1 MVPDAAFPSEVNV
14 RIAMI
19 ANTRYESDA
28 RVSRAARAL
37 AERAH
42 HVDVFAVSAG
52 QSTTSVNEQFLQ
64 LRSLRLRQ
72 RRAAVTRY
80 VFEYGLFFAWSAAL
94 VSLLHMRRRYDV
106 VYVHNMPNFLV
117 FAGLVPKIGGAKIVL
132 DVHDPAA
139 ELLASLRGG
148 HLPAWLRLLARAE
161 ERVSLSCA
169 DAVVTVNEPMRERLS
184 ALCRG
189 PVTVVMNLPDTTVPA
204 PVTAAVHD
212 PDGWNRIV
220 YSGSIAHR
228 NGVDLVVKAL
238 SLLEGEFPLLRLR
251 IIGGGPAAESVRR
264 LAEDLGVADRVEFAG
279 FVTNDEVPPLVSGAA
294 AGISPQRDDAFG
306 SFVFS
311 VKVAEYIT
319 LGLPVICS
327 GIPTMRHYFSGDELL
342 FFQPGRADDLARAIR
357 ELLNDPALA
366 AKRVARSRVR
376 LDRLDWPAQ
385 KAALVRTVEAL
396 AGWQEGDNQHGLSAQ
411 HA

>member
-1 MVPDAAFPSEVNV
+1 M

-37 AERAH
+37 AERTH
-42 HVDVFAVSAG
+42 HVDVFAVSGGHTTAG
-52 QSTTSVNEQFLQ
+52 VNEQFLQ
-64 LRSLRLRQ
+64 LRNLRLRQ
-72 RRAAVTRY
+72 RRAAVSRY
-80 VFEYGLFFAWSAAL
+80 VLEYGLFFAWSAAL

-106 VYVHNMPNFLV
+106 IYVHNMPNFLV

-139 ELLASLRGG
+139 ELLASIRGG
-148 HLPAWLRLLARAE
+148 DLPAWLRLLAWAE
-161 ERVSLSCA
+161 ERASLSFA
-169 DAVVTVNEPMRERLS
+169 DAVVTVNEPMRKRLS
-184 ALCRG
+184 AMCRG
-189 PVTVVMNLPDTTVPA
+189 PVTVVMNLPDTAVTA
-204 PVTAAVHD
+204 PVTAAADD
-212 PDGWNRIV
+212 PDGWNRLV

-238 SLLEGEFPLLRLR
+238 SLLEDEFPLLRLR
-251 IIGGGPAAESVRR
+251 IVGGGPAIESVCGLVR
-264 LAEDLGVADRVEFAG
+264 EQGQADRVEFAG
-279 FVTNDEVPPLVSGAA
+279 FVTNDEVRSLVTGAA

-327 GIPTMRHYFSGDELL
+327 DIPTMRHYFSGDELL
-342 FFQPGRADDLARAIR
+342 FFEPGRADDLARAIR
-357 ELLNDPALA
+357 ELRSDPALA
-366 AKRVARSRVR
+366 AKRAARSRAR

-385 KAALVRTVEAL
+385 KEALVAAVEAL
-396 AGWQEGDNQHGLSAQ
+396 AGRKEGDDQHGLSAQ

>member
-1 MVPDAAFPSEVNV
+1 VLDAAFSTEVSV

-42 HVDVFAVSAG
+42 HVDVFAVSG
-52 QSTTSVNEQFLQ
+52 GHTTASVNERFLR
-64 LRSLRLRQ
+64 LRSLRIRQ

-80 VFEYGLFFAWSAAL
+80 VFEYGLFFAWSMAL
-94 VSLLHMRRRYDV
+94 VSIFHMRRRYDV
-106 VYVHNMPNFLV
+106 IYVHNMPNFLV

-139 ELLASLRGG
+139 ELLASVRGG
-148 HLPAWLRLLARAE
+148 DLPAWLRLLARAE
-161 ERVSLSCA
+161 ERASLSFA
-169 DAVVTVNEPMRERLS
+169 DAVVTVNEPMRRRLS
-184 ALCRG
+184 AMCRG
-189 PVTVVMNLPDTTVPA
+189 PVTVVMNLPDTTVTA
-204 PVTAAVHD
+204 SVAAAVPE
-212 PDGWNRIV
+212 PDGRTRIV

-228 NGVDLVVKAL
+228 NGVDLVVRAL

-251 IIGGGPAAESVRR
+251 IVGDGPAAESVRG
-264 LAEDLGVADRVEFAG
+264 LARELGVADRVEFAG
-279 FVTNDEVPPLVSGAA
+279 FVTNDEVPLLVSGAA
-294 AGISPQRDDAFG
+294 AGISPQREDAFG
-306 SFVFS
+306 TFVFS

-327 GIPTMRHYFSGDELL
+327 AIPTMRHYFSGDELL
-342 FFQPGRADDLARAIR
+342 FFEPGRADDLARAIR

-366 AKRVARSRVR
+366 AKRATRSRIR
-376 LDRLDWPAQ
+376 LDQLDWPAQ
-385 KAALVRTVEAL
+385 KEALVHTVEAL
-396 AGWQEGDNQHGLSAQ
+396 AEQEEGDNQHGLSEQ